1 MHQLNSHKFSI
12 RERSNRATRCFSLE
26 LTKKN
31 LQTTHD
37 TRMNERMS
45 RWGSERREEMRGV
58 RGKERN
64 QRRGSRLVERR
75 RGTRFRRDEE
85 TNENQRRCRLNLW

>member
-1 MHQLNSHKFSI
+1 
-12 RERSNRATRCFSLE
+12 
-26 LTKKN
+26 
-31 LQTTHD
+31 
-37 TRMNERMS
+37 MNERMS

-75 RGTRFRRDEE
+75 RRGTRFRRDEE